1 MKMFCRKDQKKTFP
15 YIILHVQE
23 FNRSHVHIAK
33 LLLTTFLLCVAAKSC
48 KPTKY
53 RQERQLSVDQ
63 SGAYFFLAN
72 GSTPKKK
79 KSQDEGKIEIIES
92 IPEVK

>member
-1 MKMFCRKDQKKTFP
+1 MFCRKDQKKTFP
-15 YIILHVQE
+15 YIILHVRE

-48 KPTKY
+48 KPTRY

-72 GSTPKKK
+72 GTTLKKRRARMK
-79 KSQDEGKIEIIES
+79 AKFKLLN
-92 IPEVK
+92 PFLK